1 MNFTRYAGRIGLAV
15 GVLAIAVW
23 ATVEQLLDVPPLQ
36 FWVAIGGYLA
46 AAEALWTYVD
56 RQAREKET
64 RLPRQGLI
72 RLSGRELAGGGA
84 RQARWVYGG
93 GRPRPG
99 DITAGLDAPRE
110 SFAGLLAGV
119 CTQVSGPR
127 VHVIEGPVGAGR
139 STLLLRLGKALADE
153 GQVVY
158 YALADKPLTG
168 LAEVFKAAARKQ
180 CYLLIDD
187 LELRPEAAEVL
198 YQVRQSGLP
207 LVVVVTCLANTDDGR
222 NRDLLQVL
230 EPADL
235 LSLAK
240 VHAAKVTANDL
251 AALSRTLEKAGRLK
265 LAGVASETGGTL
277 WSALRQLQGLKPH
290 QELWSSFDSE
300 ESLSRQTK
308 LALALAGA
316 AEMALPVELF
326 TALCDPVKPGVWQR
340 AGLVA
345 ADSVLVLPPVQPVC
359 LDLLNIVGLQTDE
372 LGQALVTLLNQV
384 EQHDAALAPRLLLGL
399 ARCPQTRPLALASV
413 QARLAEEREGTAR
426 LPHEH
431 WQAVLDALDLSL
443 SDQSRQLPAGQA
455 DLAASLF
462 RREDYDQALALY
474 RELTANPVYAEVA
487 RFNMALTLTR
497 LNRAEEA
504 AEESARIVQGPRQ
517 TVFLKGIISELRG
530 DYVAALDLYEAARK
544 ADVLPIP
551 ATRRLAFTYLRSGA
565 PRAALPLFEALL
577 SYTPLQAE
585 LYGGLAVAHL
595 HSGMAQRAAAQ
606 SSRAI
611 QAGVEPDL
619 ARKAVAQAL
628 LQVNAYDRAAVE
640 LEACVAY
647 APEDVE
653 AWDLLAEANRWLG
666 RYTKERECL
675 HKLQELQPSREMRLE
690 LARCVRDQG
699 QPAAALELL
708 KTLLAEGQQHLEL
721 YLLIAVTAGSC
732 DDYVLQQD
740 MARQALALDREEGWA
755 HFWLADSLTHL
766 GTDDP
771 RPHYRVALE
780 CFRRELKKSSTHR
793 QAATLWQAVQVA
805 AEALGE
811 VERAGEAAREAWR
824 EGTICAAIGVE
835 IMSVT
840 ARRSVP
846 PEVFLDG
853 FPGLAA
859 PVNEVESRQEEN
871 EAQPPLAQS
880 AGLPLTLRAGNR
892 NQNRRAY

>member
-1 MNFTRYAGRIGLAV
+1 V
-15 GVLAIAVW
+15 GVLAIAIW
-23 ATVEQLLDVPPLQ
+23 ATVEQLLDVPPVQ
-36 FWVAIGGYLA
+36 FWVAIAGYLA

-56 RQAREKET
+56 RQAREKEA
-64 RLPRQGLI
+64 RLPRQGLVK
-72 RLSGRELAGGGA
+72 LTGRETAGGGA
-84 RQARWVYGG
+84 RQARWFFGG

-99 DITAGLDAPRE
+99 DITTGLDASRE
-110 SFAGLLAGV
+110 CFAGLLAGV

-139 STLLLRLGKALADE
+139 STLLLRLGKTLADE

-168 LAEVFKAAARKQ
+168 LAEVLKAAARKQ

-207 LVVVVTCLANTDDGR
+207 LVVVVTCLASTDDGR

-251 AALSRTLEKAGRLK
+251 ASLSRTLEKAGRLK
-265 LAGVASETGGTL
+265 LAGVSSETGGTL
-277 WSALRQLQGLKPH
+277 WPALRQLQGLKPH
-290 QELWSSFDSE
+290 QELWSSFDAE

-308 LALALAGA
+308 LALALAGV
-316 AEMALPVELF
+316 AELALPVEVF
-326 TALCDPVKPGVWQR
+326 AALCDPVKPAVWQR

-345 ADSVLVLPPVQPVC
+345 ADGVQVLTPVQPVC

-372 LGQALVTLLNQV
+372 LGQALLTLLDRA
-384 EQHDAALAPRLLLGL
+384 EQHSPALAPRLLLGL
-399 ARCPQTRPLALASV
+399 ARCPQTRPLALATV
-413 QARLAEEREGTAR
+413 RARLAEEREGNTLLA
-426 LPHEH
+426 HEH
-431 WQAVLDALDLSL
+431 WQAVLDALDLSP

-462 RREDYDQALALY
+462 RREAYEQALALY
-474 RELTANPVYAEVA
+474 RELTTNPVYAEVA

-497 LNRAEEA
+497 LGRAEEA
-504 AEESARIVQGPRQ
+504 AEESARIVHGPRQ
-517 TVFLKGIISELRG
+517 TVFLKAIISELRG

-544 ADVLPIP
+544 SDVLPIP
-551 ATRRLAFTYLRSGA
+551 ATRQLALTYLRSGA

-619 ARKAVAQAL
+619 ARKAVAQAF
-628 LQVNAYDRAAVE
+628 LQVNASDRAAVE

-653 AWDLLAEANRWLG
+653 AWDLLAEANRCLG
-666 RYTKERECL
+666 RYDKELECL
-675 HKLQELQPSREMRLE
+675 HKLQELQPTREMRLE

-699 QPAAALELL
+699 QPGAALELL
-708 KTLLAEGQQHLEL
+708 KALLAEGQQHLEL
-721 YLLIAVTAGSC
+721 YLLTAVTASSC
-732 DDYVLQQD
+732 DDYALQQE
-740 MARQALALDREEGWA
+740 MARQALALNREEGWA

-780 CFRRELKKSSTHR
+780 CFRRELKASHTHR

-811 VERAGEAAREAWR
+811 AERAREAAREAWR
-824 EGTICAAIGVE
+824 EGTVCAAIGVE

-846 PEVFLDG
+846 PDVFLDG
-853 FPGLAA
+853 FPGLSVPGQQPQASPA
-859 PVNEVESRQEEN
+859 GNETPSSATQPVS
-871 EAQPPLAQS
+871 
-880 AGLPLTLRAGNR
+880 LPLPLRAGNR